1 MNERAELHRFAVK
14 WQAVFESPAVPWRLF
29 DDFEP
34 LGAEMAVLGFQMDC
48 GAAIEAAYPGVRWSG
63 LTEWQSLLPQI
74 ADVPLLTSALFS
86 QWRYWNHWSDA
97 PPSGAD
103 LRWFALAFARLA
115 ELTA

>member
-1 MNERAELHRFAVK
+1 MSTRAEIHRCAVQ
-14 WQAVFESPAVPWRLF
+14 WRAVVEAPAVSWRLF

-34 LGAEMAVLGFQMDC
+34 LGAKMAALGFQMNC
-48 GAAIEAAYPGVRWSG
+48 GAAIEAAYPGIHWSD

-74 ADVPLLTSALFS
+74 ADVPLLTSAIFS
-86 QWRYWNHWSDA
+86 QWRYWNHWSAA
-97 PPSGAD
+97 PPSDAD